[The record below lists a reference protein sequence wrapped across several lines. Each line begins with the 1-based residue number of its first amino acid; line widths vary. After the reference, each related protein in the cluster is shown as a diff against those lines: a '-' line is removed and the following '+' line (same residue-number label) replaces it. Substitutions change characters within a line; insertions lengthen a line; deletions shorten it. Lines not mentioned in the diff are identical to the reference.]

1 VTEPSL
7 RVEHS
12 SGYGARLVTA
22 RPVRRGEVIA
32 PIRRFRKTGAPT
44 RHSIQTGPD
53 SHIDDLGDLRYLN
66 HSCAPTVL
74 VDTERL
80 EVVAARDL
88 AAGDELT
95 FFYPST
101 EWEMAQ
107 PFACLCGASQCLGTV
122 SGARDLAPDL
132 LGRYALNP
140 HIRTL
145 LAARPPIQARPPTQ
159 KRGA

>member
-1 VTEPSL
+1 MTEPRL
-7 RVEHS
+7 RVED
-12 SGYGARLVTA
+12 GAGLGSRLVTA
-22 RPVRRGEVIA
+22 RPVRAGEVVA
-32 PIRRFRKTGAPT
+32 RIRSFRVTDAPT

-66 HSCAPTVL
+66 HSCAPSVL

-107 PFACLCGASQCLGTV
+107 PFACQCGAPECLGTV
-122 SGARDLAPDL
+122 SGARDLMPDAL
-132 LGRYALNP
+132 ERYALNP
-140 HIRTL
+140 HIKAL
-145 LAARPPIQARPPTQ
+145 LGARPPTQ
-159 KRGA
+159 MRGA